1 MKYLLLTLLLFSL
14 SGFGEP
20 EVYEGELLESDGLYY
35 KPRSLEPFAGAL
47 IGRYHNGQLRFKGT
61 YIDGKKVGLHEGY
74 YENGQLRFK
83 GNYIDGKESGL
94 WELCHKNG
102 QLWEKGNYVDGKKD
116 GLFKYYSEDGV
127 ENSWSPQCWQNDKK
141 VDLSICKQ

>member
-20 EVYEGELLESDGLYY
+20 EVYEGELLERDGLYY

-47 IGRYHNGQLRFKGT
+47 IGRYDNGQLRF
-61 YIDGKKVGLHEGY
+61 I
-74 YENGQLRFK
+74 
-83 GNYIDGKESGL
+83 GNYKDGKESGL
-94 WELCHKNG
+94 WELYHKNG